1 MTRALSIVTKRP
13 TSQRPMANVS
23 LTMEADEYRRALE
36 RLDITQGA
44 AGDLFEVGARTS
56 RRWAGGETRV
66 PKAVAL
72 LLRLMLKKRLK
83 LEVPAPFYEGP
94 NRVWTL
100 SAELQE

>member
-1 MTRALSIVTKRP
+1 MPVLVNPDRMAYISPTMTK
-13 TSQRPMANVS
+13 VS
-23 LTMEADEYRRALE
+23 PTMEADEYRRALE
-36 RLDITQGA
+36 KLDITQNA

-56 RRWAGGETRV
+56 RRWALGETRI

-72 LLRLMLKKRLK
+72 LLRLMLKKRIK
-83 LEVPAPFYEGP
+83 LEIPAPFFEGP